1 MKHLQLPSRG
11 RCRYL
16 WTLDDYQG
24 IAENFESNTPYRKL
38 FVTGARKLDL
48 ESIYLTALLHL
59 NRQEEVLRFRDSIL
73 ACGRPGNSRIVWSSI
88 GLPSTPYT

>member
-24 IAENFESNTPYRKL
+24 IAENFESNVLTENCSSR
-38 FVTGARKLDL
+38 AL
-48 ESIYLTALLHL
+48 ESLIS
-59 NRQEEVLRFRDSIL
+59 NPFI
-73 ACGRPGNSRIVWSSI
+73 
-88 GLPSTPYT
+88 

>member
-1 MKHLQLPSRG
+1 MKHFQLPSRG

-48 ESIYLTALLHL
+48 ESIYLESRRIHTSL
-59 NRQEEVLRFRDSIL
+59 NLSEAEFL
-73 ACGRPGNSRIVWSSI
+73 N
-88 GLPSTPYT
+88 LP